1 MLEHFLKHHFHFH
14 IYFLMCAIGV
24 LLHRINFWKE
34 AWRSVHTNS
43 VFFALVWIVFAII
56 PLLNSPFQ
64 PLVYFDEHNYLLSSQ
79 NIVEGGVNALCSLR
93 ENGECKAYAVA
104 PHGIGVNPIY
114 ALFYDYRFDQFYR
127 KVSFL
132 NLTLY
137 LLNAALMFTI
147 ALNLFMSRPIA
158 MAASVLILA
167 MPFNI
172 IYATNV
178 MPETVSNTLFL
189 ILIYCLI
196 RFAREEGDGRNRA
209 ESDRTNLLLTLLCA
223 LLLICSIRIEHMM
236 LLTVFLLWVCPRR
249 LGRIGHLQKD
259 SCPPHKI
266 LPQPFLTAWMSGAV
280 LLAYAYA
287 GYYLK
292 NKTLGGAGIGWRYFN
307 SSYLGHYFLNCS
319 FWAMS
324 VLFVIYVGFLLT
336 GSFKREAG
344 TMCRLKIFLVCI
356 LFAFILFYSFYNF
369 PSVYRFLIPI
379 SSLYILFAAAGMD
392 FLLRAA
398 LKKEGRAFWIAGTV
412 FLVCLVVPLVTD
424 SLRWKKRMIMT
435 ESRNKNFIKIL
446 DKSDLDKISSQY
458 AGESCY
464 FFLAPYLGQVSRI
477 KNYSDDYDWAMQ
489 KMKEGKNLFYL
500 ENAFQ
505 KIGESPFRDP
515 KRFSLFIQNEKPS
528 LYRIYK
534 IEVSDE
540 GTTR

>member
-1 MLEHFLKHHFHFH
+1 MLENFLKHHFHFH

-34 AWRSVHTNS
+34 TWRSVYTNR
-43 VFFALVWIVFAII
+43 FFFFPLWIVFTII

-104 PHGIGVNPIY
+104 PHGVGVNPIY

-127 KVSFL
+127 KVSFF

-147 ALNLFMSRPIA
+147 AMNLFMSRPIA

-196 RFAREEGDGRNRA
+196 RFAREEGDGGNRA
-209 ESDRTNLLLTLLCA
+209 ESDRTNLLLALFCT
-223 LLLICSIRIEHMM
+223 LLLICSIRIEYVL
-236 LLTVFLLWVCPRR
+236 LLTVFLLWGCLRCFGRRCP
-249 LGRIGHLQKD
+249 LQKP
-259 SCPPHKI
+259 SCTPRKI
-266 LPQPFLTAWMSGAV
+266 LPQPFLSAWISGAV

-292 NKTLGGAGIGWRYFN
+292 NKTMGGAGIGWRYFN

-319 FWAMS
+319 FWVMS
-324 VLFVIYVGFLLT
+324 ALFVVYVIFLLA

-344 TMCRLKIFLVCI
+344 TMRGLKIFFICI
-356 LFAFILFYSFYNF
+356 FLIFILFYSFYNF
-369 PSVYRFLIPI
+369 SSVYRFLIPI
-379 SSLYILFAAAGMD
+379 SSLYVLFAAAGMNS
-392 FLLRAA
+392 LLRAA
-398 LKKEGRAFWIAGTV
+398 LKREGRAFWIAGTV
-412 FLVCLVVPLVTD
+412 FLVCLVVPFVTD

-446 DKSDLDKISSQY
+446 DKSVLNKISSQY
-458 AGESCY
+458 TGGSCY
-464 FFLAPYLGQVSRI
+464 FFLAPYLGQVGRI
-477 KNYSDDYDWAMQ
+477 ENYSDDYDWAMQ

-505 KIGESPFRDP
+505 KIGKSPFRDP
-515 KRFSLFIQNEKPS
+515 KKFSLFIQNEKPF

-534 IEVSDE
+534 IEISNE